1 MYINIFDHI
10 FTTYCFTSTHAH
22 YFLQYGHSIDRV
34 NLHRLEDSIMK
45 VLSMIQPWA
54 SLFVLGEAK
63 YETRSW
69 RTNYR
74 GPLAIHTSKK
84 IDKAILNHV
93 AIKSLLGKHGY
104 TEENLPTG
112 MIIAVCKLENC
123 LKVTENNQTW
133 ALLDDGR
140 IVSGNDYF
148 IGGYPVGGYVW
159 EVRDM
164 QMLDEFIPAKGKLGL
179 WEHEIITM
187 DEAR

>member
-1 MYINIFDHI
+1 
-10 FTTYCFTSTHAH
+10 
-22 YFLQYGHSIDRV
+22 
-34 NLHRLEDSIMK
+34 MK

-84 IDKAILNHV
+84 LDKAVCSHV
-93 AIKSLLGKHGY
+93 AIQSLLGRNGY

-112 MIIAVCKLENC
+112 MIIAVCRLENC
-123 LKVTENNQTW
+123 LKVIENNQTM
-133 ALLDDGR
+133 AILEDGR

-148 IGGYPVGGYVW
+148 LGDFRVGGYAW
-159 EVRDM
+159 EVQDM
-164 QMLDEFIPAKGKLGL
+164 QMLAEFIPAKGNLGL
-179 WEHEIITM
+179 WDHVL
-187 DEAR
+187 